1 MTIKTFYLLTLL
13 AVTTLGVINLLMVR
27 FQIKKDN
34 NITNLNLVKSIDFI
48 TLAVSSW
55 LMVAFYKLFDID
67 EFSLKFITNDRF
79 LSALSN
85 LFLLLSLPHLPDNNS
100 LIKKYFK
107 TKNNYKVSFTMFF
120 IIVIVI
126 YSITDRF
133 MSDYNFIA
141 KSIIIYSDALISI
154 ATVFIFAKV
163 LLSSYKTFQIQ
174 MTFPWFFKLICGLMI
189 ITQIF
194 FPLLKLYTEELRP
207 FYYYF
212 LAIFIGVLAFFIQHI
227 SFYIQFFQWQTVDK
241 KTILQLSDNQKEDDV
256 FISKFEKLLL
266 KYNKSKNSIYWE
278 LNFMSEDNKHFTEQ
292 LTVNKPSS
300 IILHLFLFM
309 AAKKQDKWLPNS
321 EFSLQK
327 FRLVDLWNKTISFKL
342 KSDLFY
348 TNIGNSFQ
356 LNLTIKQIEHNI
368 DEGFLNTPALKNLF
382 HSHVE
387 YFIEFESSK
396 KIKLKKDF
404 YTKFLKE
411 QPFYY
416 IDFFE
421 NNQNK

>member
-1 MTIKTFYLLTLL
+1 
-13 AVTTLGVINLLMVR
+13 
-27 FQIKKDN
+27 
-34 NITNLNLVKSIDFI
+34 
-48 TLAVSSW
+48 
-55 LMVAFYKLFDID
+55 MVAFYKLFDID

-120 IIVIVI
+120 FIVIVI

-241 KTILQLSDNQKEDDV
+241 KTILQLSDNQKENDV
-256 FISKFEKLLL
+256 YISKIKKLLL
-266 KYNKSKNSIYWE
+266 KYNKSENSIYWE
-278 LNFMSEDNKHFTEQ
+278 LNFMSDDNKHFTEQ

-327 FRLVDLWNKTISFKL
+327 FRLVDLWNKSIPFKL

-348 TNIGNSFQ
+348 THIGNSFQ
-356 LNLTIKQIEHNI
+356 LNIMFNQIEHKI
-368 DEGFLNTPALKNLF
+368 DESFLKSPALKDLF
-382 HSHVE
+382 HNHVE
-387 YFIEFESSK
+387 YFIAFEYSK
-396 KIKLKKDF
+396 KIKLKKEF
-404 YTKFLKE
+404 YAKFLLDH
-411 QPFYY
+411 PLYY
-416 IDFFE
+416 IDYFV
-421 NNQNK
+421 

>member
-1 MTIKTFYLLTLL
+1 MVTNKTFYLLTLL
-13 AVTTLGVINLLMVR
+13 AVTTLGVVNLLMVR

-34 NITNLNLVKSIDFI
+34 NITNINLVKSIDFI

-67 EFSLKFITNDRF
+67 ELSLKFITNDRF

-85 LFLLLSLPHLPDNNS
+85 LFLLLSLAHLPDNNS
-100 LIKKYFK
+100 LIKKYFR
-107 TKNNYKVSFTMFF
+107 TKNNYKVSVTMFF
-120 IIVIVI
+120 MIVIVI

-133 MSDYNFIA
+133 MSDYTFLS

-163 LLSSYKTFQIQ
+163 LISSYKTFQSQ

-189 ITQIF
+189 TTQIF

-227 SFYIQFFQWQTVDK
+227 SFYIQFFQWQAVDK
-241 KTILQLSDNQKEDDV
+241 KTILQLSDDQKEDNV
-256 FISKFEKLLL
+256 YINKVEKLLL
-266 KYNKSKNSIYWE
+266 TYNKSENTIYWE
-278 LNFMSEDNKHFTEQ
+278 LNFISDEYKHFSKK
-292 LTVNKPSS
+292 LSVNKPSS

-342 KSDLFY
+342 RSDLFY
-348 TNIGNSFQ
+348 MQIGNSFQ
-356 LNLTIKQIEHNI
+356 LNLTFNQIEHKI
-368 DEGFLNTPALKNLF
+368 DEGFLKSPALRDLF

-387 YFIEFESSK
+387 YFIEFEYSK
-396 KIKLKKDF
+396 KIKLKKEF
-404 YTKFLKE
+404 YAKFLKE

-416 IDFFE
+416 LDYF
-421 NNQNK
+421 QN